1 MAKNEKGGTKLIAD
15 HRNAFRE
22 YEILEKYEAGLV
34 LQGTEVKSL
43 REGKVTLRDAYAKVE
58 RGELFLT
65 GLHIPPYSHG
75 TYANH
80 DPLRDRKLL
89 LHKLEIRRLIGKI
102 QERGLTLVPLSLY
115 FKNGLVKVSLGL
127 GRGKQKSDKRADLR
141 DRDLQREVAQALRSR
156 G

>member
-1 MAKNEKGGTKLIAD
+1 MAKNESGGTKLISD
-15 HRNAFRE
+15 NKNAFRE
-22 YEILEKYEAGLV
+22 YEILEKYEAGIV

-43 REGKVTLRDAYAKVE
+43 REGKATLRDAYAQV
-58 RGELFLT
+58 RDGELFLI

-89 LHKLEIRRLIGKI
+89 LKKIEIRRLIGKI

-115 FKNGLVKVSLGL
+115 FKNGLVKVNLGL
-127 GRGKQKSDKRADLR
+127 GRGKQKGDKRADLR
-141 DRDLQREVAQALRSR
+141 DRDVQREVAQAMRAR